1 MRKVACSTLK
11 AGMLSKNVK
20 ENVKKFI
27 TWGRAYSF
35 MKSIKGTPAY
45 WKVFA

>member
-27 TWGRAYSF
+27 TWDRAYSF
-35 MKSIKGTPAY
+35 MKSIKGTPTY